1 MKGKALIL
9 VGILLTSLLFISPSS
24 AHPNESQEFKN
35 QHIGVDFPVGFA
47 DLSADGKTV
56 RVVYPA
62 MDEGE
67 NEAMAGN
74 GPFPYTVFSVT
85 KGRLRMIMA

>member
-9 VGILLTSLLFISPSS
+9 VGVLLASLLLVSPTS

-67 NEAMAGN
+67 DELWPEMVR
-74 GPFPYTVFSVT
+74 FHSQYFSVT
-85 KGRLRMIMA
+85 KGRLRMTMA